1 MPYLPTY
8 FLISVCQCC
17 AKKSINALTTVCW
30 QFLDKQAAHKSCP
43 DDNEGDYRIG
53 SNTFFTNDAGESKVS
68 VTDYAT
74 AMVDEA
80 QNAAH
85 VNNHISIAY

>member
-1 MPYLPTY
+1 M
-8 FLISVCQCC
+8 
-17 AKKSINALTTVCW
+17 INKL
-30 QFLDKQAAHKSCP
+30 HKLCLG
-43 DDNEGDYRIG
+43 DNEGNYRIG
-53 SNTFFTNDAGESKVS
+53 SNTFFTNDAGESKIS

-85 VNNHISIAY
+85 VNQYISIAY

>member
-1 MPYLPTY
+1 MLLQQ
-8 FLISVCQCC
+8 FVGSSLIN
-17 AKKSINALTTVCW
+17 KL
-30 QFLDKQAAHKSCP
+30 HKLCLG
-43 DDNEGDYRIG
+43 DNEGNYRIG

-68 VTDYAT
+68 VTDYAS

-85 VNNHISIAY
+85 VSNHISIAYYMVTNQKRLII

>member
-1 MPYLPTY
+1 MLLQQ
-8 FLISVCQCC
+8 FVGSSLIN
-17 AKKSINALTTVCW
+17 KL
-30 QFLDKQAAHKSCP
+30 HKLCLG
-43 DDNEGDYRIG
+43 DNEGNYRIG

-74 AMVDEA
+74 AMVDVA

-85 VNNHISIAY
+85 VNCLLIWLLIKSV

>member
-1 MPYLPTY
+1 M
-8 FLISVCQCC
+8 FLQQFVGS
-17 AKKSINALTTVCW
+17 SLINKL
-30 QFLDKQAAHKSCP
+30 HKLCLG
-43 DDNEGDYRIG
+43 DNEGNYRIG

-74 AMVDEA
+74 AMVDVA

-85 VNNHISIAY
+85 VNQHISIAY

>member
-1 MPYLPTY
+1 MLLQQ
-8 FLISVCQCC
+8 FVGSS
-17 AKKSINALTTVCW
+17 SINKL
-30 QFLDKQAAHKSCP
+30 HKLCLGY
-43 DDNEGDYRIG
+43 NKGNYRIG

-85 VNNHISIAY
+85 VNQHISIAY

>member
-1 MPYLPTY
+1 ML
-8 FLISVCQCC
+8 LQ
-17 AKKSINALTTVCW
+17 
-30 QFLDKQAAHKSCP
+30 QFLGSTLINKLHRLFLG
-43 DDNEGDYRIG
+43 DNEGNYRIG

-85 VNNHISIAY
+85 VNQYISIAY

>member
-1 MPYLPTY
+1 M
-8 FLISVCQCC
+8 
-17 AKKSINALTTVCW
+17 INKL
-30 QFLDKQAAHKSCP
+30 HKLCLG
-43 DDNEGDYRIG
+43 DNEGNYRIG

-74 AMVDEA
+74 AMVDVA

-85 VNNHISIAY
+85 VNQHISIAY

>member
-1 MPYLPTY
+1 MLLQQ
-8 FLISVCQCC
+8 FVGSS
-17 AKKSINALTTVCW
+17 SINKL
-30 QFLDKQAAHKSCP
+30 HKLCLG
-43 DDNEGDYRIG
+43 DNEGNYRIG

-74 AMVDEA
+74 AMVDVA

-85 VNNHISIAY
+85 VNQYISIAY

>member
-1 MPYLPTY
+1 MINKLHRL
-8 FLISVCQCC
+8 FLV
-17 AKKSINALTTVCW
+17 
-30 QFLDKQAAHKSCP
+30 
-43 DDNEGDYRIG
+43 DNEGNYRIG

-85 VNNHISIAY
+85 VNHHISIAY